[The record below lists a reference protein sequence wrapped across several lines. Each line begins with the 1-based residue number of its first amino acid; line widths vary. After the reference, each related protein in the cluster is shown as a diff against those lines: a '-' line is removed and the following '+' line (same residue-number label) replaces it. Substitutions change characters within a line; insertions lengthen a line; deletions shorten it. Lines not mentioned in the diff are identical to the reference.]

1 LVISKLFEND
11 ISFEDFVK
19 NTKINIISKRKY
31 GSKTFNWIEVVY
43 PDGSKDK
50 KVARNEKR
58 MEKSESKDKPVRR
71 RKKLRE
77 NRPTNKF

>member
-1 LVISKLFEND
+1 MGYSSQYAQDSLAKHG
-11 ISFEDFVK
+11 
-19 NTKINIISKRKY
+19 
-31 GSKTFNWIEVVY
+31 GS
-43 PDGSKDK
+43 DGSKDK